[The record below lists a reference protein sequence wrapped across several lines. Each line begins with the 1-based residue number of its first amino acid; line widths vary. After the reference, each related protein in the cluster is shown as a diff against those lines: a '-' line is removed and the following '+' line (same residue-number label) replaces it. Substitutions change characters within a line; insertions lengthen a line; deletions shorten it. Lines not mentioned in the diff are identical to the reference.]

1 MNIHDF
7 GIHWLGTIGTALVI
21 IAYIPQ
27 IRHLLVARCGAG
39 VSLGAYVVWCSAS
52 TLLCVYA
59 IIAHEPLFAVLQGY
73 HAVACGLILG
83 LDFKYKDSRC
93 PLHQH
98 EGSVY
103 SREAS

>member
-7 GIHWLGTIGTALVI
+7 GVHWLGTIGTALVI

-39 VSLGAYVVWCSAS
+39 VSLGAYVIWCSAS

-59 IIAHEPLFAVLQGY
+59 IIADEPIFVLLQGY
-73 HAVACGLILG
+73 HAVACALILG
-83 LDFKYKDSRC
+83 LSVKYKGSRC
-93 PLHQH
+93 PLHPQ

-103 SREAS
+103 DRQPS

>member
-7 GIHWLGTIGTALVI
+7 DVHWLGMVGTALVI

-27 IRHLLVARCGAG
+27 IRHLLVAHCGAG
-39 VSLGAYVVWCSAS
+39 VSLGAYVIWCSAS

-59 IIAHEPLFAVLQGY
+59 IIADEPLFILLQGY
-73 HAVACGLILG
+73 HAVACALILG
-83 LDFKYKDSRC
+83 LSVKYKDSPC
-93 PLHQH
+93 PLHQQ

-103 SREAS
+103 DRQPS